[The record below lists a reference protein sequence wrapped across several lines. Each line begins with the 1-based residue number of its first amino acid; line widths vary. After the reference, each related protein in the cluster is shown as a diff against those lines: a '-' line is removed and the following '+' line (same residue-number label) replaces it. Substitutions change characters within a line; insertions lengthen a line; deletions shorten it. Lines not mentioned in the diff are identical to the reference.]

1 MSAGHEPGLRAV
13 RAQDEV
19 APVTPGNGPD
29 APAPQPRAAVAQ
41 PDADS
46 TPGAAR
52 SESESAPPGAGGA
65 PHGRVARS
73 RTEVSPVRATGRRAG
88 LPGRSL
94 LRVGPVSL
102 QIRRRAVLVALAS
115 TGLLAAAAVLSLS
128 LGTPYVAPAD
138 VLRALSG
145 AGTPYD
151 LVVLDLR
158 LPRLVLAAVA
168 GAAFGLA
175 GTLIQS
181 VARNPIAS
189 PDVVGITQGAGL
201 AATVAITTGAAAVLV
216 APAALLGGLAAAL
229 LLLALGARHGLAAQR
244 FVLAGVAV
252 AFALR
257 ALTEVVML
265 SADPIDGLRAQ
276 VWLIGTLAGKGWTES
291 LWIAFTLAALLPVLA
306 WAGWALNSAALDDD
320 TARGVGLRPVARR
333 IGLAATGVVLAATVT
348 AQVGAVDFVALVAPQ
363 LARRLVRAERP
374 PLVCAALL
382 GALLLVLADLA
393 GRRLLAPTQLPAGV
407 LTAAIGGPYLMFL
420 LVRGRRRSA

>member
-1 MSAGHEPGLRAV
+1 MT
-13 RAQDEV
+13 
-19 APVTPGNGPD
+19 TPA
-29 APAPQPRAAVAQ
+29 APAVVRPTGRPRAGVTA
-41 PDADS
+41 
-46 TPGAAR
+46 
-52 SESESAPPGAGGA
+52 
-65 PHGRVARS
+65 
-73 RTEVSPVRATGRRAG
+73 
-88 LPGRSL
+88 LPGRWL
-94 LRVGPVSL
+94 VRIGPVNV
-102 QIRRRAVLVALAS
+102 QIRRRSVLVATTLVVL
-115 TGLLAAAAVLSLS
+115 LLAAGVLSLS

-168 GAAFGLA
+168 GAAFGVA

-181 VARNPIAS
+181 VARNPLAS

-201 AATVAITTGAAAVLV
+201 AATVALTGGAAAVLV
-216 APAALLGGLAAAL
+216 APAALVGGLVAAVL
-229 LLLALGARHGLAAQR
+229 LFVLGARHGLAAQR

-265 SADPIDGLRAQ
+265 TADPIDGLRAQ
-276 VWLIGTLAGKGWTES
+276 IWLIGTLAGKGWDETD
-291 LWIAFTLAALLPVLA
+291 WIKWTLIALLPVLA
-306 WAGWALNSAALDDD
+306 WAGWALNSTALDDD
-320 TARGVGLRPVARR
+320 TARGIGLRPVARR
-333 IGLAATGVVLAATVT
+333 IGLAGTGVLAAAMVT

-374 PLVCAALL
+374 PLLCAALL

-393 GRRLLAPTQLPAGV
+393 GRRLFAPTQLPAGV
-407 LTAAIGGPYLMFL
+407 LTAAIGGPYLIFL
-420 LVRGRRRSA
+420 LVRGHRRPS

>member
-1 MSAGHEPGLRAV
+1 MSAPDLT
-13 RAQDEV
+13 V
-19 APVTPGNGPD
+19 APT
-29 APAPQPRAAVAQ
+29 AVA
-41 PDADS
+41 P
-46 TPGAAR
+46 
-52 SESESAPPGAGGA
+52 
-65 PHGRVARS
+65 
-73 RTEVSPVRATGRRAG
+73 TGLAG

-94 LRVGPVSL
+94 VRVGPVSL
-102 QIRRRAVLVALAS
+102 QVRRRAVLVALAS
-115 TGLLAAAAVLSLS
+115 TVLLALAALLSLC

-158 LPRLVLAAVA
+158 LPRLVLAATA
-168 GAAFGLA
+168 GAAFGIA

-181 VARNPIAS
+181 VARNPLAS
-189 PDVVGITQGAGL
+189 PDVIGITQGAGL

-216 APAALLGGLAAAL
+216 APAALVGGLAAAV

-276 VWLIGTLAGKGWTES
+276 IWLIGTLAGKGWTETV
-291 LWIAFTLAALLPVLA
+291 WIALTLAVLLPVLA
-306 WAGWALNSAALDDD
+306 WAGWALNGSALDDD
-320 TARGVGLRPVARR
+320 TARGIGLRPVARR
-333 IGLAATGVVLAATVT
+333 IGLAATGVVVAATVT

-363 LARRLVRAERP
+363 VARRLVRAERP
-374 PLVCAALL
+374 PMVCAALL

-393 GRRLLAPTQLPAGV
+393 GRRLFAPTQLPAGV

-420 LVRGRRRSA
+420 LVRGRRRSS